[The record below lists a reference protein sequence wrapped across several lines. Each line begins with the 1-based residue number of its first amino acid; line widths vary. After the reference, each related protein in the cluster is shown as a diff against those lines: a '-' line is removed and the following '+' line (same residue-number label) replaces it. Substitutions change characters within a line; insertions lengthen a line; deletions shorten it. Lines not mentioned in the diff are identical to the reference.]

1 MVGSPRSRRE
11 MTLPAR
17 ELAMSTP
24 KVDSQ
29 DSPVPQPD
37 ELLVSQHRLGDIRVV
52 VAKREID
59 FLTAPALVGELDRAI
74 REGESK
80 VVVDLCDVT
89 FMDSSGAHALLD
101 ASKRLRAMDRG
112 FSVICVRGSISR
124 LLEILGLGDRF
135 ALHAD

>member
-1 MVGSPRSRRE
+1 

-17 ELAMSTP
+17 EPAMSTP

-29 DSPVPQPD
+29 DSPVPQQPE
-37 ELLVSQHRLGDIRVV
+37 ELLVSQHRLGDITVV

-59 FLTAPALVGELDRAI
+59 FLTAPALVAELDRAI
-74 REGESK
+74 NEGDGK

-89 FMDSSGAHALLD
+89 FMDSSGAHALLE
-101 ASKRLRAMDRG
+101 ASKRLRAMGRG

>member
-1 MVGSPRSRRE
+1 
-11 MTLPAR
+11 MTLPLAR
-17 ELAMSTP
+17 SPCRLP

-29 DSPVPQPD
+29 DSPVPQQPD

-59 FLTAPALVGELDRAI
+59 FMTAPALVAELERAI
-74 REGESK
+74 REGEGK
-80 VVVDLCDVT
+80 VVVDLCDVS
-89 FMDSSGAHALLD
+89 FMDSSGAHALLE

-135 ALHAD
+135 ALHTD